1 MKKRVVIVGRDKE
14 ACFSYKII
22 IDGTS
27 NFRTVGAY
35 EFGEEAMRDM
45 PKLFPDIILMNTD
58 LSGKNGIEITEM
70 IKKKYPHVEILMISS
85 YVDSGVVFAALKAGA
100 GGYITQS
107 SNYLHIISALEQIS
121 RGGAPMSD
129 EIARMVISEFQS
141 NLNSPITKRE
151 KQVLQMVSAGMTY
164 TQISEEL
171 NISKETSKTH
181 IRNIYTKLNVSCK
194 SEAVSRAREDKLII

>member
-1 MKKRVVIVGRDKE
+1 MKKKVMIVGKNQE
-14 ACFSYKII
+14 TCNSYKIV
-22 IDGTS
+22 IDGT
-27 NFRTVGAY
+27 NTFCVVGKY
-35 EFGEEAMRDM
+35 EFGEDAVREI
-45 PKLFPDIILMNTD
+45 PKIFPDIILMSID
-58 LSGKNGIEITEM
+58 LAGKSGIEITEI
-70 IKKKYPHVEILMISS
+70 IKKKYPHVEVLIISP
-85 YVDSGVVFAALKAGA
+85 YIDSGVVFASLKAGA
-100 GGYITQS
+100 GGYVTQGSTYLQLIS
-107 SNYLHIISALEQIS
+107 SLEQIS

-129 EIARMVISEFQS
+129 EISRMIIREFQT

-194 SEAVSRAREDKLII
+194 AEAVSRGREDKLII